1 MIDVICIYAP
11 FRAETYGYTGAD
23 KIKIESGL
31 YDQTARLK
39 VFDFIEICKKCG
51 ISPNAYG
58 LSFDFEDGIEKVSVT
73 GLNAPF
79 EQLESSFSGIALKI
93 NHAPTIGTPHIV
105 LKASPAKLLLGHN
118 IFGYDD
124 IQSGVVIMLYTLI
137 KTYPFLAQ
145 YIDFNQAE
153 IRQLDINY
161 SFRMKS
167 KEDCLYLLDY
177 LQNVSYKQTKANEV
191 ESNRFKETSYF
202 GNKNSK
208 HKFIRMY
215 YKHDEVIKTLQS
227 KNKQQLNNV
236 TKHQI
241 SVLSNPELIEFSKN
255 LLRVEAA
262 LRKVWIEKKFGSTL
276 LSVVLARNDIV
287 IFDLWK
293 DAMSDLFKVV
303 GDVTLKNQ
311 SDESVREKINKIF
324 VTYNK
329 KTGKESYANA
339 NNIYAFYRLIISDG
353 YKSVQDTTSKATFY
367 RRISDLESI
376 GISRAQLQNYKSLD
390 SNSRNIVPFVKIIDL
405 TNVVHAPVA
414 MPNYLENLDSDI
426 LDIVSTIIKKAV

>member
-1 MIDVICIYAP
+1 MIDIISIYAP
-11 FRAETYGYTGAD
+11 FRSETYGYTGAD
-23 KIKIESGL
+23 KIKIQSGL

-39 VFDFIEICKKCG
+39 VFDFIEICKKCN

-58 LSFDFEDGIEKVSVT
+58 LSFDFENGIEKVSVT

-227 KNKQQLNNV
+227 KTKQHLNNV

-262 LRKVWIEKKFGSTL
+262 LRKVWIEKNLVL
-276 LSVVLARNDIV
+276 L
-287 IFDLWK
+287 FC
-293 DAMSDLFKVV
+293 
-303 GDVTLKNQ
+303 
-311 SDESVREKINKIF
+311 
-324 VTYNK
+324 
-329 KTGKESYANA
+329 
-339 NNIYAFYRLIISDG
+339 
-353 YKSVQDTTSKATFY
+353 
-367 RRISDLESI
+367 
-376 GISRAQLQNYKSLD
+376 QL
-390 SNSRNIVPFVKIIDL
+390 
-405 TNVVHAPVA
+405 
-414 MPNYLENLDSDI
+414 YLLVMI
-426 LDIVSTIIKKAV
+426 L

>member
-1 MIDVICIYAP
+1 MIDIISIYAP

-79 EQLESSFSGIALKI
+79 EQLESSFAGIALKI

-227 KNKQQLNNV
+227 KTKQHLNNV

-287 IFDLWK
+287 ICDLWM
-293 DAMSDLFKVV
+293 DAMSDLFKAV

-311 SDESVREKINKIF
+311 SDESVREQINKLY
-324 VTYNK
+324 VSYTRS
-329 KTGKESYANA
+329 GKESYTTA
-339 NNIYAFYRLIISDG
+339 NNIYAFYRLIVSDG
-353 YKSVQDTTSKATFY
+353 YESVKDTTAHNTFY
-367 RRISDLESI
+367 TRIRQLEAV

-390 SNSRNIVPFVKIIDL
+390 SNSRNIIPFVKIIDL
-405 TNVVHAPVA
+405 SNVVHAPIP
-414 MPNYLENLDSDI
+414 MPNYLQNLDSDI

>member
-1 MIDVICIYAP
+1 MIDMICIYAP
-11 FRAETYGYTGAD
+11 FRAETFGYVGAD
-23 KIKIESGL
+23 KIKIQSGL

-39 VFDFIEICKKCG
+39 VFDFIEICKKENIKFDG
-51 ISPNAYG
+51 YG
-58 LSFDFEDGIEKVSVT
+58 MSFDFENGIEKVSVT

-145 YIDFNQAE
+145 YIDFDQSE

-191 ESNRFKETSYF
+191 ESNRFKETTYF

-227 KNKQQLNNV
+227 KTKQHLNNV

-287 IFDLWK
+287 ICDLWM
-293 DAMSDLFKVV
+293 DAMSDLFKAV

-311 SDESVREKINKIF
+311 SDESVREKINKMF

-329 KTGKESYANA
+329 KTGKESLANA

-353 YKSVQDTTSKATFY
+353 YKSVKDTTSKATFY

-376 GISRAQLQNYKSLD
+376 GISRAQLQNYNSLD
-390 SNSRNIVPFVKIIDL
+390 SSTRNIIPFVKIIDL
-405 TNVVHAPVA
+405 TNVVHAPQP
-414 MPNYLENLDSDI
+414 MPNYLQNLDSDI

>member
-1 MIDVICIYAP
+1 MIDMICIYAP
-11 FRAETYGYTGAD
+11 FRAETFGYVGVD
-23 KIKIESGL
+23 KIKIQSGL

-39 VFDFIEICKKCG
+39 VFDFIEICKKENIKFDG
-51 ISPNAYG
+51 YG
-58 LSFDFEDGIEKVSVT
+58 MSFDFENGIEKVSVT

-145 YIDFNQAE
+145 YIDFDQSE

-191 ESNRFKETSYF
+191 ESNRFKETTYF

-227 KNKQQLNNV
+227 KTKQHLNNV

-287 IFDLWK
+287 ICDLWM
-293 DAMSDLFKVV
+293 DAMSDLFKAV

-311 SDESVREKINKIF
+311 SDESVREKINKMF

-329 KTGKESYANA
+329 KTGKESLANA

-353 YKSVQDTTSKATFY
+353 YKSVKDTTSKATFY

-376 GISRAQLQNYKSLD
+376 GISRAQLQNYNSLD
-390 SNSRNIVPFVKIIDL
+390 SSTRNIIPFVKIIDL
-405 TNVVHAPVA
+405 TNVVHAPQP
-414 MPNYLENLDSDI
+414 MPNYLQNLDSEI

>member
-1 MIDVICIYAP
+1 MIDMICIYAP
-11 FRAETYGYTGAD
+11 FLAETFGYVGVD

-39 VFDFIEICKKCG
+39 VFDFIEICKKENIKFDG
-51 ISPNAYG
+51 YG
-58 LSFDFEDGIEKVSVT
+58 MSFDFDGDGNWSVS

-137 KTYPFLAQ
+137 KKYPYLSQ

-161 SFRMKS
+161 SFRMRS

-202 GNKNSK
+202 GNKTSK

-287 IFDLWK
+287 ISDLWM
-293 DAMSDLFKVV
+293 DAMSDLFKAV

-311 SDESVREKINKIF
+311 SDESIRENINKMF

-329 KTGKESYANA
+329 KTGKPSLANA
-339 NNIYAFYRLIISDG
+339 NNIYAFYRLIVSDG
-353 YKSVQDTTSKATFY
+353 YQSVKDTTSKATFY
-367 RRISDLESI
+367 RRVSDLESV

-390 SNSRNIVPFVKIIDL
+390 SNTRNIIPFVKIIDL
-405 TNVVHAPVA
+405 TNVVHPPIP
-414 MPNYLENLDSDI
+414 MPNYLDNLDSDI